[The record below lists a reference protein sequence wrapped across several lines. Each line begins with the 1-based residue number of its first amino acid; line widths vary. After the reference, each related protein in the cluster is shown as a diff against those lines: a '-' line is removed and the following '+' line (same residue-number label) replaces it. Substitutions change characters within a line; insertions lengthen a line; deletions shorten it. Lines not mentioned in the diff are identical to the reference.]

1 MENTQNEGNM
11 RSFLKWLWYRNK
23 SFVSLDE
30 EGLIGSA
37 SRDGSCLFHSAL
49 AKMTW
54 KDVIRIKNMVDN
66 TPEAQEFLAT
76 VKKNI
81 NCNSNTETI
90 CYLRAALAYEL
101 KKKHRAKLEQEDLLS
116 VYEEELNAV
125 LGKQHKGFIGLQPF
139 VLEALATVLNKEV
152 IVFPSYRK
160 KDYLVTCY
168 QVKRENEESS
178 FTCTENNFIDK
189 DGRKTDDYGQIM
201 YEVNQSVSIILNGE
215 HYFPFGNSSLTD
227 KNKNFDN
234 IIQLD
239 SAVKKFLP
247 KGCYD
252 DFFNI
257 FSELDNNKKQI
268 VFKLLNKYK
277 PKYILP
283 VIYYTIN
290 KEPDKI
296 KNLNKNYLVKRI
308 FTHKKKLHVNFTK
321 KIGLE
326 SLKESPALSKF
337 INLLD
342 PIEAEISASL
352 ISEHD
357 QDALSPLYEFSLQE
371 IKTNLIACK
380 ILNLSPANLIERYNR
395 DIAAT
400 KTAIINKIQEDKNLE
415 NILKMPGAS
424 EILEQNPESFYE
436 IYLFIN
442 REVENLSGN
451 YLQNRLDNL
460 VKYVG
465 FADKKD
471 NEEKQ
476 NLNSIKQSL
485 LWHKLAND
493 KDAEA
498 KLGEKM
504 VKSIER
510 FMR

>member
-1 MENTQNEGNM
+1 M
-11 RSFLKWLWYRNK
+11 
-23 SFVSLDE
+23 
-30 EGLIGSA
+30 
-37 SRDGSCLFHSAL
+37 
-49 AKMTW
+49 
-54 KDVIRIKNMVDN
+54 
-66 TPEAQEFLAT
+66 
-76 VKKNI
+76 
-81 NCNSNTETI
+81 
-90 CYLRAALAYEL
+90 
-101 KKKHRAKLEQEDLLS
+101 
-116 VYEEELNAV
+116 
-125 LGKQHKGFIGLQPF
+125 
-139 VLEALATVLNKEV
+139 
-152 IVFPSYRK
+152 
-160 KDYLVTCY
+160 
-168 QVKRENEESS
+168 
-178 FTCTENNFIDK
+178 
-189 DGRKTDDYGQIM
+189 
-201 YEVNQSVSIILNGE
+201 
-215 HYFPFGNSSLTD
+215 
-227 KNKNFDN
+227 
-234 IIQLD
+234 D
-239 SAVKKFLP
+239 SAVKEFLP

-415 NILKMPGAS
+415 NILKMHGAS

-442 REVENLSGN
+442 REVKNLSGN

-476 NLNSIKQSL
+476 NLNLIKQSL